1 MSAAIPPLF
10 ATLRIIQRRGQGDLE
25 VCGATVGSA
34 VLGVF
39 RMLSFAGFVATALM
53 VSPAYAELESGPKV
67 GADVM
72 PFHVMD
78 VTGKFKGTEVCYR
91 CKLGDAPVVAIF
103 AREINEKVEKACK
116 ELNSQMNANKEL
128 KGFFVY
134 VTDDMEKGQKELK
147 EIAKKNE
154 LKTLPLTVFKGKE
167 GPDGYKI
174 SEKAGVTV
182 VAWKDS
188 TVKVTKAYKPGA
200 FCDQC
205 CKGAV
210 ASFVKEHVKTEKTG
224 G

>member
-1 MSAAIPPLF
+1 
-10 ATLRIIQRRGQGDLE
+10 
-25 VCGATVGSA
+25 
-34 VLGVF
+34 
-39 RMLSFAGFVATALM
+39 MLSFAGFVATALM
-53 VSPAYAELESGPKV
+53 VSPAYAELESGPKL
-67 GADVM
+67 GSDVA

-78 VTGKFKGTEVCYR
+78 VTGKFKGTEICYR
-91 CKLGDAPVVAIF
+91 CKFGDAPVVAIF

-116 ELNSQMNANKEL
+116 ELNSQMNTNKDL

-134 VTDDMEKGQKELK
+134 ITDDMEKGQKELK

-154 LKTLPLTVFKGKE
+154 LNTLPLTVFKGKA

-174 SEKAGVTV
+174 NEKAGVTV

-188 TVKVTKAYKPGA
+188 SVKLTKAYKPGA

-210 ASFVKEHVKTEKTG
+210 ASFVKEHVKTEKAG